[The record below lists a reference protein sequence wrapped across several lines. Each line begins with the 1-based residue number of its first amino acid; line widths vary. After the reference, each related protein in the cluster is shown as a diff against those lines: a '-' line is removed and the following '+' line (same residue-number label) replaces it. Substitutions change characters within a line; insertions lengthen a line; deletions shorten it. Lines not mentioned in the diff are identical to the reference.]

1 MAQGVAG
8 HESAAERLEQMAAAF
23 EEQAQRANETVAQ
36 IAEVTATASGA
47 DEQVSVTVG
56 AEGRVVDLQIE
67 ARAMRLGS
75 EVLATE
81 IRQAIDEAQDA
92 YAAQVRALLAP
103 LTGGEPQEG

>member
-1 MAQGVAG
+1 MVQDLAG
-8 HESAAERLEQMAAAF
+8 HGSAAERLEQMAAAF

-36 IAEVTATASGA
+36 IAEVTATATGA
-47 DEQVSVTVG
+47 EDQISVTVG

-81 IRQAIDEAQDA
+81 VRQVIDEAQDA

-103 LTGGEPQEG
+103 LTGGQFQEE